1 LKAEPTINP
10 AAIEHLQDS
19 GNVQALLTKYAAYMD
34 EVVKLRNRILKHAGV
49 DIFSVVEGIIAER
62 WVEEADAQLKA
73 GNI

>member
-1 LKAEPTINP
+1 
-10 AAIEHLQDS
+10 
-19 GNVQALLTKYAAYMD
+19 MD